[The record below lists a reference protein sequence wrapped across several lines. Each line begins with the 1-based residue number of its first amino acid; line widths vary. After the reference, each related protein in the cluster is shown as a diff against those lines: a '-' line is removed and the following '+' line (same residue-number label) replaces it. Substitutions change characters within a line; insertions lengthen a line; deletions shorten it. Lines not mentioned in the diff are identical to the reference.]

1 MRPDRML
8 LQDMLE
14 AAEVIRQFVPEDQSA
29 FNADAP
35 LQSHIF
41 RHIMIIG
48 EAAYRLSKG
57 LKDGNPQIPWRNVE
71 GMRHILVHD
80 YFKIDWNEV
89 YKTAK
94 ISVPDLKL
102 RIEQVLLSLPPD
114 QA

>member
-1 MRPDRML
+1 MRSDRLL

-14 AAEVIRQFVPEDQSA
+14 AAEVIRQFLPEDQSA

-41 RHIMIIG
+41 RHIMIVG
-48 EAAYRLSKG
+48 EAACRLSKS
-57 LKDGNPQIPWRNVE
+57 LKESNPQIPWRKVE

-80 YFKIDWNEV
+80 YFKVDWNEV
-89 YKTAK
+89 YRTAA
-94 ISVPDLKL
+94 ISAPDLKL
-102 RIEQVLLSLPPD
+102 RVEQMLLSLPPD